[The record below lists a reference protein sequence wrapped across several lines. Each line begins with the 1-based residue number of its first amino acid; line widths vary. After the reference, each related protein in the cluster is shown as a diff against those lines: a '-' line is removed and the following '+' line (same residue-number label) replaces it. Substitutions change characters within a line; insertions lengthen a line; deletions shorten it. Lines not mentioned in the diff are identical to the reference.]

1 MNHPIQ
7 SHADAAERLYYPL
20 PDSRGGTP
28 FQIFRDGGS
37 ATYEGLRYEARRT
50 GRVDIRPLGV
60 REPRGHVLLMNG
72 YMMSPTSLISDKTM
86 EPLSEQLVQHE
97 LHASS
102 FAHAQRGGVDFQD
115 QVGRRGIGGI
125 QAELANDVR
134 TQMGSILGGNHD
146 LRPTGARKPVVLVGH
161 SQGGQDVAY
170 MLKNPEA
177 YGLTRDQIRGAILIN
192 PMLLPSSPSMLRT
205 PGFMTQIALRSLA
218 RVSWSIVSGQGFLL
232 RGDDAFR
239 TFVGEGSIDGKYER
253 RLVDTT
259 YPAEGLFFTQTVT
272 TGTSPHLTRDDVEGL
287 PISMIISQEDQLMA
301 SRLQHESAEHLS
313 SLGANV
319 HVEDVPGKHFSPI
332 MTLAGESEERVDGI
346 TEANRRAFQHAM
358 QRM

>member
-1 MNHPIQ
+1 MNQ
-7 SHADAAERLYYPL
+7 SPRSHSDAAESLYYPL
-20 PDSRGGTP
+20 PESRGGVD
-28 FQIFRDGGS
+28 FQLFRDGGS
-37 ATYEGLRYEARRT
+37 ASHDNLRYDAQRT

-60 REPRGHVLLMNG
+60 RQSQGHVLLMNG
-72 YMMSPTSLISDKTM
+72 YMMKPTALIGDKIM
-86 EPLSEQLVQHE
+86 EPLSEQLIEHR

-102 FAHAQRGGVDFQD
+102 FAHAQRGSVDFQD
-115 QVGRRGIGGI
+115 QVGRRGVGAI
-125 QAELANDVR
+125 QEELARDVR
-134 TQMGSILGGNHD
+134 IQMEATLKGGHD
-146 LRPTGARKPVVLVGH
+146 LQPTGARKPVVLVGH

-177 YGLTRDQIRGAILIN
+177 YGLTRDQIRGAVLIN
-192 PMLLPSSPSMLRT
+192 PMLIPNSQAMLNT
-205 PGFMTQIALRSLA
+205 PGFMTEIALRSLS
-218 RVSWSIVSGQGFLL
+218 RVSWSMLSGQGFLL

-239 TFVGEGSIDGKYER
+239 TFIGEGSIDGKYER

-287 PISMIISQEDQLMA
+287 PISMVISQEDQLMA
-301 SRLQHESAEHLS
+301 SKLQHKSAEYLS
-313 SLGANV
+313 SLGASV

-332 MTLAGESEERVDGI
+332 MTLTGESEERIDGI